1 MLKPIVSILMLT
13 VAVPALADQAAV
25 TPRAST
31 SFGALRPQSGSN
43 PYVRLFAPQ
52 KTGSQ
57 PAIERQSAAKRK
69 VVCGMTIIPADP
81 KGDPL
86 MVLEPN
92 ADSIDHKMRALDPP
106 ICNPR

>member
-1 MLKPIVSILMLT
+1 MLKPIVSVLMLT

-25 TPRAST
+25 TRRAST
-31 SFGALRPQSGSN
+31 RFGALRAQSD
-43 PYVRLFAPQ
+43 PYGRLFAPQ

-69 VVCGMTIIPADP
+69 VVCGMTIIAADP
-81 KGDPL
+81 KSDPL

-92 ADSIDHKMRALDPP
+92 ADGIDHSMRALDPP